1 MTTSVDT
8 ATRVELIRALGAAA
22 HTPPPQS
29 QSLFEALGLP
39 AVSGAD
45 YTQAF
50 VLSAPPH
57 AAIHLG
63 PEGKLGGIGLDRVE
77 GFWRAAGRT
86 PPADADHVGV
96 LFMCYAEVSS
106 HANSPGARRVA
117 ESLFYEHIWPW
128 APGYLHALT
137 LLDLD
142 GVTEWAELTMAVLD
156 DEFGRLTPTDRLPL
170 ALREA
175 PEAIATDCDFDG
187 LLDALVSPVR
197 SGFVMTHHTLSAGAA
212 AVGVGYRRG
221 ERRFALKAMLDQD
234 KAATLRWL
242 AEQAGDWARWHAVH
256 DDAVSRWWAARAAA
270 SAGAMTAMGDG
281 R

>member
-1 MTTSVDT
+1 MTATIET

-29 QSLFEALGLP
+29 QPLFDALGVP
-39 AVSGAD
+39 AVSGAT

-63 PEGKLGGIGLDRVE
+63 PEGKLGGTGLDRVE

-86 PPADADHVGV
+86 PPADADHLGV
-96 LFMCYAEVSS
+96 LLMCYAEVSGQE
-106 HANSPGARRVA
+106 NSPGARRVA

-128 APGYLHALT
+128 APGYLRALT
-137 LLDLD
+137 LLDLA
-142 GVTEWAELTMAVLD
+142 GVTEWADLTMAVLD
-156 DEFGRLTPTDRLPL
+156 DERGRLTPTDRLPL

-175 PEAIATDCDFDG
+175 PEALSAECDFDD

-234 KAATLRWL
+234 KGTTLQWL
-242 AEQAGDWARWHAVH
+242 AGQATDWGHWHATR
-256 DDAVSRWWAARAAA
+256 DDAVLLWWAGRADATKRA
-270 SAGAMTAMGDG
+270 LTAIGGD

>member
-1 MTTSVDT
+1 VSATVET

-29 QSLFEALGLP
+29 QPLFDALGLP
-39 AVSGAD
+39 TVSGAA

-63 PEGKLGGIGLDRVE
+63 PEGKLGGTGLDRVE

-86 PPADADHVGV
+86 PPADADHLGV
-96 LFMCYAEVSS
+96 LLMCYAEVSGQE
-106 HANSPGARRVA
+106 NSPGARRVA
-117 ESLFYEHIWPW
+117 ESLFYEHLWPW

-137 LLDLD
+137 LLALD
-142 GVTEWAELTMAVLD
+142 GVTEWADLTTAVLD
-156 DEFGRLTPTDRLPL
+156 DEFERLKPTDRLPL

-175 PEAIATDCDFDG
+175 SEAIAADCDFDD
-187 LLDALVSPVR
+187 LLDAVVSPVR

-242 AEQAGDWARWHAVH
+242 ADEATDWTRWHATR
-256 DDAVSRWWAARAAA
+256 DDPVSCWWASRAAA
-270 SAGAMTAMGDG
+270 SARAMTEMGDG